1 MVKTIRLENPNTEVM
16 KIRQY
21 VVDLIYRGGS
31 EPQKVPSARKL
42 AEMFGVSHPTAL
54 KALQKLAEGHVTRI
68 NFTEVVKRQFEIGDK
83 FFAGHRDRFL
93 SWIPFITK
101 DDRTMEIYEKALK
114 NAPCTTAAPTIVLP
128 AFPS

>member
-54 KALQKLAEGHVTRI
+54 KALQKLAEGGYLLACGTNGYLTVPSSLTSWGAVKVIGILNGDGCNVLFSRQHVI
-68 NFTEVVKRQFEIGDK
+68 NND
-83 FFAGHRDRFL
+83 
-93 SWIPFITK
+93 TK
-101 DDRTMEIYEKALK
+101 
-114 NAPCTTAAPTIVLP
+114 
-128 AFPS
+128 